1 MKNRMFFDIHCHAHT
16 LSHPSFL
23 ALIQTIRNRRL
34 EAVYS
39 QLTAPE
45 YLVSSFFH
53 RGGEKLRNML
63 SVMENEPG
71 DIFMLMEDDLAGA
84 YLQESEKEKA
94 RQLRKDRPAPLISQ
108 NKLKLGGKTYDRLAI
123 CPLLMDFN
131 TGGEYKPDTYY
142 NKYPRKSMKAQ
153 IVDVLMGIREYRKQR
168 PDGLLEVYPFLGV
181 NPGRYSLPELE
192 RFLAEWFPKPMLKD
206 QSEPKAE
213 TQPHDHTQLHDQTK
227 PGNRQSAGLDRRRSQ
242 FADMIDFQSDGDF
255 GQNNYFAGI
264 KLYPPLGFDPWPS
277 EPSERKKAEALYQF
291 CETNQ
296 IPITTH
302 CDDGG
307 FRVIQL
313 EKAWAYT
320 APERYMKVL
329 KRFPNLRINF
339 AHLGYLH
346 NQIKRINDQYEWR
359 NQILAFMLE
368 YPNVYSDFSFDGVYP
383 QFYQELLEM
392 LVNLPERYRKVVEQ
406 RVMFGSDFMVNLLK
420 VNSYLE
426 YFTIFDESPLE
437 PALKHQ
443 FGSENPARFLFGA

>member
-1 MKNRMFFDIHCHAHT
+1 MKNRIFFDIHCHAHT
-16 LSHPSFL
+16 LAHPSFL

-71 DIFMLMEDDLAGA
+71 DIFMMMEDDLAGL
-84 YLQESEKEKA
+84 YLPDFGQEKA
-94 RQLRKDRPAPLISQ
+94 RAASKDRLLPLISQ

-131 TGGEYKPDTYY
+131 TSGEYKPDTYY
-142 NKYPRKSMKAQ
+142 NRYPRKSMKAQ

-181 NPGRYSLPELE
+181 NPSRYSLPELE
-192 RFLAEWFPKPMLKD
+192 RFLAEWFPKPMLKAPA
-206 QSEPKAE
+206 EPEA
-213 TQPHDHTQLHDQTK
+213 QTMTN
-227 PGNRQSAGLDRRRSQ
+227 PGLRQSVCMTQRRSQ
-242 FADMIDFQSDGDF
+242 FADMIDFQSEGNF
-255 GQNNYFAGI
+255 GQDNYFAGI

-277 EPSERKKAEALYQF
+277 EPSEREKAEALYQF

-313 EKAWAYT
+313 EKAWTYT
-320 APERYMKVL
+320 APERYTEVL
-329 KRFPNLRINF
+329 LRFPNLRINF
-339 AHLGYLH
+339 AHFGYLH

-359 NQILAFMLE
+359 NRILKFMLE

-392 LVNLPERYRKVVEQ
+392 LANLSESDRKVVEQ

-426 YFTIFDESPLE
+426 YFTIFEESPLDS
-437 PALKHQ
+437 ALKHK
-443 FGSENPARFLFGA
+443 FGSENPARFLFGV

>member
-94 RQLRKDRPAPLISQ
+94 SQLRKDKRTPLISQ
-108 NKLKLGGKTYDRLAI
+108 KKLILGGKTYDRLAI

-131 TGGEYKPDTYY
+131 TCGEYKSDTYY

-168 PDGLLEVYPFLGV
+168 PDGMLEVYPFLGV
-181 NPGRYSLPELE
+181 NPGRYSLPEME
-192 RFLAEWFPKPMLKD
+192 RFLAEWFPKPLLKE
-206 QSEPKAE
+206 QVALQAE
-213 TQPHDHTQLHDQTK
+213 AESQTVPN
-227 PGNRQSAGLDRRRSQ
+227 PGSWQSAGMDQRRSQ
-242 FADMIDFQSDGDF
+242 FANMIEFQSENTMK
-255 GQNNYFAGI
+255 QNNYFAGI
-264 KLYPPLGFDPWPS
+264 KLYPPLGFDPWPPD
-277 EPSERKKAEALYQF
+277 PSERKKAEALYEF
-291 CETNQ
+291 CEINQ

-313 EKAWAYT
+313 EKAWQYT
-320 APERYMKVL
+320 NPDRYTEIL
-329 KRFPNLRINF
+329 KRFPHLRINF
-339 AHLGYLH
+339 AHFGYLH
-346 NQIKRINDQYEWR
+346 NQIKRLNDQYEWR
-359 NQILAFMLE
+359 NRVLNFMLE
-368 YPNVYSDFSFDGVYP
+368 YPNVYSDFSFNGAYP

-392 LVNLPERYRKVVEQ
+392 LTKLPERDRRTVEQ
-406 RVMFGSDFMVNLLK
+406 RIMFGSDFMVNLLK
-420 VNSYLE
+420 VSSYLE
-426 YFTIFDESPLE
+426 YFTIFEESPLDS
-437 PALKHQ
+437 ALKHK
-443 FGSENPARFLFGA
+443 FGSENPARFLFEP